1 MQNIVE
7 MRANMYILKHYQ
19 STGQVR
25 RLVCP
30 PQKRRNINGFE
41 EKYYISSGNQ
51 SAVTD
56 ICVILSPSVKK
67 SQGTEQLGKGWR
79 GISYKNED

>member
-41 EKYYISSGNQ
+41 EKYYISSGN
-51 SAVTD
+51 
-56 ICVILSPSVKK
+56 
-67 SQGTEQLGKGWR
+67 
-79 GISYKNED
+79 